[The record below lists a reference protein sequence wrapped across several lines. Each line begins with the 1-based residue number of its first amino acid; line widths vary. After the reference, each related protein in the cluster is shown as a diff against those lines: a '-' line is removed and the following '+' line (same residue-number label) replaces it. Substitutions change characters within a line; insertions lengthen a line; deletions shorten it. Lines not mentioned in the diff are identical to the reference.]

1 MVDPANGDYSLGDNS
16 PCVDAANGLIGPE
29 TDRLGVQRFD
39 DTGIPN
45 GAVASII
52 AAMGDLGRTARKGTA
67 PADIGAFERQESS
80 PTEKLT
86 TVFVNAGNPNEGNQD
101 GRSWQTAFTTLQPAI
116 ELAYRG
122 GAEVWIAKGTYTP
135 TDGTDRT
142 ASIRLRDGVALYGGF
157 AGNESSR
164 TQRDTRSNVTT
175 LSGNIGRA
183 DLSDDNSYHVLVGA
197 DGASIDGFVV
207 RDGNANGQ
215 AFHAKGGAMINYARH
230 VQKAP
235 TGWATGFTVHVA
247 NSLFI
252 NNTAIEGGAVYNYDR
267 SEPTFTNVV
276 FRENR
281 AESGGAIVDRV
292 GVESNL
298 KQCQF
303 VDNYAKWRGGAV
315 YFDYGSRPMIE
326 KCSFT
331 NNKTDGH
338 GGATYIISRASQ
350 LENSVVSVSNSV
362 FIGNQARLRGG
373 AIANADSG
381 VLEMANCEF
390 KQNQAGKGGGAV
402 SNEYLSRTTAKGLQ
416 FSGNRSDVGEADMD
430 TDESSSVRLAN

>member
-1 MVDPANGDYSLGDNS
+1 MCIRDS
-16 PCVDAANGLIGPE
+16 
-29 TDRLGVQRFD
+29 
-39 DTGIPN
+39 
-45 GAVASII
+45 
-52 AAMGDLGRTARKGTA
+52 KGTA
-67 PADIGAFERQESS
+67 PADIGAFERQKSS

-86 TVFVNAGNPNEGNQD
+86 TVYVNSANAGGQQD
-101 GRSWQTAFTTLQPAI
+101 GRSWQTAFGSIQPAI

-142 ASIRLRDGVALYGGF
+142 ESIRLRDGVALYGGF
-157 AGNESSR
+157 AGYESSR
-164 TQRDTRSNVTT
+164 DQRDIRANVCT
-175 LSGNIGRA
+175 LSGNIGRP

-197 DGASIDGFVV
+197 QDARLDGFVI
-207 RDGNANGQ
+207 REGNANGQ
-215 AFHAKGGAMINYARH
+215 AFHAKGGAMVNYARH
-230 VQKAP
+230 KQKAP
-235 TGWATGFTVHVA
+235 TGWATGFTVHIA
-247 NSLFI
+247 NSLFL
-252 NNTAIEGGAVYNYDR
+252 NNKAIEGGAVYNYDR

-276 FRENR
+276 FRDNS

-292 GVESNL
+292 GVKSTL

-303 VDNYAKWRGGAV
+303 VNNFAKWRGGAV
-315 YFDYGSRPMIE
+315 YFDYGSRPMITD
-326 KCSFT
+326 CNFS

-350 LENSVVSVSNSV
+350 LENSVVNVSNSV
-362 FIGNQARLRGG
+362 FSGNQAKLRGG

-381 VLEMANCEF
+381 VLEISKCEF

-402 SNEYLSRTTAKGLQ
+402 SNEYLSRTTASGLQ

-430 TDESSSVRLAN
+430 TDESSNVRMDG